1 MNSNIVIYFER
12 IEVEHI
18 PREFKIF
25 IGNKNIK
32 TNINRMNAYNSI
44 MCGCFFG
51 FIDFMLNTKS
61 LPAYTN
67 LSFPEK
73 YEMNDKI
80 ILKTFSVT
88 KKIKIKRYH
97 KFIFP

>member
-1 MNSNIVIYFER
+1 MNGNIVIYFER

-32 TNINRMNAYNSI
+32 TNIYRMNAYNSI
-44 MCGCFFG
+44 MCGQFFFG

-61 LPAYTN
+61 LSAYIQIYR
-67 LSFPEK
+67 S
-73 YEMNDKI
+73 
-80 ILKTFSVT
+80 LKNM
-88 KKIKIKRYH
+88 K
-97 KFIFP
+97 